1 MNDLE
6 CRNELVARE
15 RRGELSPAER
25 VALDAHFGHCASCRL
40 SRLLGRDFDAEAKLE
55 TDDGARIAGL
65 SALAERW
72 AAGRVGPVP
81 TVPLKRRRVRI
92 ALLAVAAVLAAVGA
106 SAARGTFSEMFGSS
120 ESEPS
125 RASAPVPAPPR
136 ERANPG
142 AERTLG
148 ASNGE
153 SNVAREAFGPR
164 TRASQ
169 APTESAASL
178 FKDASSARRTGDAER
193 AIALYRR
200 LQNDFPSSPEAGLAT
215 LPLGGLLLDRGEAR
229 SALTQFDRHV
239 RGAPSSRLLPEALY
253 GRGRSLA
260 ALGNRSEEQRTWSR
274 LLDQFPESPYAG
286 HARRRLS
293 ELKPGD

>member
-1 MNDLE
+1 MSDLE

-25 VALDAHFGHCASCRL
+25 VALDAHFGHCPSCRL

-81 TVPLKRRRVRI
+81 TVPLKRRRARI
-92 ALLAVAAVLAAVGA
+92 TLLAVAAVLAAVGA
-106 SAARGTFSEMFGSS
+106 SAARGTFSEMFGGSD
-120 ESEPS
+120 SEPS
-125 RASAPVPAPPR
+125 RTTAPAPVATL
-136 ERANPG
+136 ERANP
-142 AERTLG
+142 AAQRVAT
-148 ASNGE
+148 ASNAE
-153 SNVAREAFGPR
+153 ANVAQEAAGPR
-164 TRASQ
+164 TRAPQ

-200 LQNDFPSSPEAGLAT
+200 LQSDFPSSPEAGLAA

-239 RGAPSSRLLPEALY
+239 RGAPGSRLLPEALY

-260 ALGNRSEEQRTWSR
+260 ALGNRSEEQRTWTR

-293 ELKPGD
+293 ELKPDN